1 MTISFRSETTKGMMT
16 TSQGEMPR
24 RFFLQ
29 GVGGNALS
37 WPIAPRDARLM
48 PAPRLPG
55 GGPTTAAVVVEAPGL
70 PPGEPVTGGPED
82 VPCHPEHVVGN
93 PPIPPSKRREGGVL
107 AQHRPAWD
115 LTGHLPGGVEKRMV
129 GGEKRGTR
137 CKGWAHHA
145 GHPAIRPGRDLEL
158 GEDLHCLAPPVLCK
172 GVVAGAWQPRGR
184 GGPQP
189 GAAGTAIRP
198 RAGEVEESQDKPQG
212 NPGMPA
218 WMRGSLCTL
227 SHSRAGRKKREGRRE
242 RGREGGREGGRERE
256 RRLRERESRLVQ
268 ENINPRR
275 KQMRK

>member
-1 MTISFRSETTKGMMT
+1 MTISFRSETTKGMTT

-55 GGPTTAAVVVEAPGL
+55 GGATTAAVVVEAPGL

-115 LTGHLPGGVEKRMV
+115 LAGHLPGG
-129 GGEKRGTR
+129 GEADGRRGEARDALQGMGAPRWASCHPPWQGSGTR
-137 CKGWAHHA
+137 G
-145 GHPAIRPGRDLEL
+145 GSPLPRTTRPLQRGSSWRLAAPGQGR
-158 GEDLHCLAPPVLCK
+158 APP
-172 GVVAGAWQPRGR
+172 
-184 GGPQP
+184 
-189 GAAGTAIRP
+189 
-198 RAGEVEESQDKPQG
+198 
-212 NPGMPA
+212 
-218 WMRGSLCTL
+218 
-227 SHSRAGRKKREGRRE
+227 
-242 RGREGGREGGRERE
+242 
-256 RRLRERESRLVQ
+256 
-268 ENINPRR
+268 
-275 KQMRK
+275 